1 MNLLLV
7 FSCRFWPHRILTNF
21 NVAFVLKFRKHVIL
35 MIYPW
40 YAQTLLDWILN
51 ILSTVIFNLCTFKVI
66 LMLERAT
73 RYSTHYLS
81 AILWFAHF
89 LEDCR
94 VMPIYNL
101 INTLILVWFSL
112 SFLNLR
118 QLLYHIF
125 TYFPCLGINALLLN
139 IAFQN
144 FQNDGNVIIQRCC
157 FIIQDFRPSWQLY

>member
-51 ILSTVIFNLCTFKVI
+51 ILSTVIFNFCTFKVI

-81 AILWFAHF
+81 AILWFVHF
-89 LEDCR
+89 LEECSF
-94 VMPIYNL
+94 MPIYNL

-112 SFLNLR
+112 SVLNLR
-118 QLLYHIF
+118 QLFISHFYIF
-125 TYFPCLGINALLLN
+125 S
-139 IAFQN
+139 
-144 FQNDGNVIIQRCC
+144 V
-157 FIIQDFRPSWQLY
+157 FRNKRPVVKYYISEFSKWW